1 MAAAAAA
8 AQTPTL
14 ISPTVD
20 LPHQKALGVSTSQ
33 ILQADAEQVAAAWLK
48 VFASKVSKNDVDGI
62 LSLLAPD
69 AWWRDLLAMTWDL
82 RTFQGQASIK
92 QFLSDRLAQS
102 ELSDFQLTSA
112 AVDKLYDDLAWVRL
126 HFTFETKAG
135 SGVGVVRLVPVRTG
149 NAAEWKAHHVCTN
162 LEELRGFPERTGPLR
177 DFAPN
182 HGKWVEKRDKEK
194 ALDTE
199 DPQVLVVGGGHSGLD
214 IAARLKLLG
223 VRVLI
228 CEKNPRIGD
237 NWRHRYS
244 ALCLHDVVW
253 YDHMPYLPFPPSWP
267 VYTPAMKIAG
277 WLEQYADSMELD
289 YWTEAKVV
297 NARRVPNANEGNKEK
312 WEVTVRRGDVDKVFH
327 VDHVVFAVGFGG
339 YTPNMPKI
347 PGMDE
352 FEGQILH
359 STQHKNALD
368 HKGKKVAVVGACTSA
383 HDIAADYYDHGVDVT
398 MVQRSSTYIMTNEKG
413 WPILMKGT
421 YWEGGPPVEQCDLID
436 LSMPILYRK
445 MIHKRITQD
454 IAKADKEIL
463 DGLHNRGFKTN
474 MGPEGSGHSIMAM
487 IKGGGYYLD
496 VGASQMIVDGKIKV
510 KSSGPIKRFTKNTLV
525 FEDGSELA
533 VDVVVFASGFGDSR
547 VPMRE
552 IVEPDV
558 GKRLHPIWNLDHE
571 GETRGAWKEIGVEN
585 LWCMMGN
592 FAWCR
597 FYSKRLA
604 LQIKAKLEGILK
616 SEDRYSAPIKWEDE
630 EMNLIPIV

>member
-1 MAAAAAA
+1 MKDFAAK
-8 AQTPTL
+8 
-14 ISPTVD
+14 I
-20 LPHQKALGVSTSQ
+20 
-33 ILQADAEQVAAAWLK
+33 
-48 VFASKVSKNDVDGI
+48 SKNDVSGV

-82 RTFQGQASIK
+82 RTFQGQENIK
-92 QFLSDRLAQS
+92 KFLTDRLAQS
-102 ELSDFQLTSA
+102 KLSNFQVTSA
-112 AVDKLYDDLAWVRL
+112 HADKLYDDLAWIRV
-126 HFTFETKAG
+126 HFTFDNKVG
-135 SGVGVVRLVPVRTG
+135 SGTGVARLVPIKSGGRT
-149 NAAEWKAHHVCTN
+149 EWKAHHVFTN
-162 LEELRGFPERTGPLR
+162 LESFRDFPERTGPLR
-177 DFAPN
+177 DFKSD
-182 HGKWVEKRDKEK
+182 HGHWADRRNKER
-194 ALDTE
+194 AFENE

-237 NWRHRYS
+237 NWRHRYN

-253 YDHMPYLPFPPSWP
+253 YDHMPYMPFPSYWP
-267 VYTPAMKIAG
+267 VYTPAMKIAD

-297 NARRVPNANEGNKEK
+297 HARQVPDPKDKTKQK
-312 WEVTVRRGDVDKVFH
+312 WEVTVRRGDQDRVFH
-327 VDHVVFAVGFGG
+327 VDHLIFAVGFGG
-339 YTPNMPKI
+339 YTPNMPNI
-347 PGMDE
+347 PGMNE

-368 HKGKKVAVVGACTSA
+368 YKGKKVAVVGACTSA
-383 HDIAADYYDHGVDVT
+383 HDIAADFAEHGVDVT
-398 MVQRSSTYIMTNEKG
+398 MVQRSSTYIMTNANG

-445 MIHKRITQD
+445 MIHKRITLD

-463 DGLHNRGFKTN
+463 DGLHKRGFKTN
-474 MGPEGSGHSIMAM
+474 LGPEGSGHSIMAM

-496 VGASQMIVDGKIKV
+496 VGASQMIIDGKIKV
-510 KSSGPIKRFTKNTLV
+510 KSSGPIKRFTKKTLV
-525 FEDGSELA
+525 FEDGSELEA
-533 VDVVVFASGFGDSR
+533 DVVIFASGFGDAR
-547 VPMRE
+547 KPMRE
-552 IVEPDV
+552 IVGEEV
-558 GKRLHPIWNLDHE
+558 GKKLHPIWNLDYE

-604 LQIKAKLEGILK
+604 LQIKGKLEGLFTSK
-616 SEDRYSAPIKWEDE
+616 DRYSAPIKWEDE
-630 EMNLIPIV
+630 EMKLDPIL